1 MPLVQVATFR
11 EPHTAHAA
19 RALLE
24 SDGIEARLGD
34 EHLIGNNWLYSQV
47 IGGVKLLVAPG
58 DAEAARSVLESAAP
72 PGHESAE
79 AAREADE
86 LDDDTRCP
94 QCGALGE
101 SADDLDRRLR
111 AFSLLAVPLPFTIG
125 RYRMRCTAC
134 AHSWRAVPAHR
145 GVLWV
150 LANLFALL
158 VLLVLGLVAL
168 PLRLV
173 GAGRAV
179 MQPGPFVCWSCGA
192 EFLRGA
198 RECPQCQIALPVAN
212 DYARLVHPGR
222 AYDATCAACHLPYL
236 RSEYLS
242 DGREHR
248 CSACRAT
255 LPDSP

>member
-150 LANLFALL
+150 LAEPDARGVVRRQRQHGITIGPDHLRIRHPAVVVAELL
-158 VLLVLGLVAL
+158 RVL
-168 PLRLV
+168 
-173 GAGRAV
+173 
-179 MQPGPFVCWSCGA
+179 Q
-192 EFLRGA
+192 
-198 RECPQCQIALPVAN
+198 QLPVV
-212 DYARLVHPGR
+212 DLGCDH
-222 AYDATCAACHLPYL
+222 CAELHVGLL
-236 RSEYLS
+236 
-242 DGREHR
+242 H
-248 CSACRAT
+248 
-255 LPDSP
+255 